1 VVLSTRLRVALL
13 AALMTFAFQ
22 ALTVHFN
29 YGGNWTGLF
38 CAGDRW
44 QQPPDLARP
53 YEFHDSWGYD
63 GQFYRLIAHDPLLR
77 RGYARYLDDPQY
89 RYSRILLPALAYGFA
104 LGDDRFIDGV
114 YIAIMLAFVFAGAW
128 WLAMLAEQRGWPLA
142 TGLLFLLVP
151 AVLVGIDRMAIDLA
165 LAALCV
171 GFAALRKGSA
181 GWFAVLASAALCR
194 ETGLLL
200 IAAACAGALWERQFR
215 RAVGAGLTAVPALAW
230 LWWIHGRVPASSIG
244 RTSFIPLA
252 GFITR
257 WWHPMHYSLSP
268 VIAAFTQVFDYIA
281 LAGVALA
288 VWCCWRLRERWIEFP
303 ELAAYAIPV
312 LFVSLPDVWTEP
324 FAFGRTMTP
333 FWLFVA
339 IRGAQSRQWI
349 ALAPMALI
357 DLRIVWQLG
366 SELLGILR
374 GLVT

>member
-1 VVLSTRLRVALL
+1 MVLTTRLRVALL
-13 AALMTFAFQ
+13 AAALAFSSE

-29 YGGNWTGLF
+29 YAGNWTGLF
-38 CAGDRW
+38 CVGERW
-44 QQPPDLARP
+44 QQPPDLERP

-77 RGYARYLDDPQY
+77 RGYAHYLDDPQY
-89 RYSRILLPALAYGFA
+89 RYSRILIPALAYSLA
-104 LGDDRFIDGV
+104 LGDDRFIDYV
-114 YIAIMLAFVFAGAW
+114 YIAIMLVFVFVGAY
-128 WLAMLAEQRGWPLA
+128 WLAMLAEQQGWPLA

-151 AVLVGIDRMAIDLA
+151 AVLVGMDRMAIDLA

-181 GWFAVLASAALCR
+181 GWLAILACAALCR

-200 IAAACAGALWERQFR
+200 IAAACASALWESQFR
-215 RAVGAGLTAVPALAW
+215 RAIFAAFTALPALVW
-230 LWWIHGRVPASSIG
+230 LWFEHGRAPASPIVRVSLV
-244 RTSFIPLA
+244 PLA

-257 WWHPMHYSLSP
+257 WWHPMQYSLSP
-268 VIAAFTQVFDYIA
+268 LIASVTEALDYVA

-288 VWCCWRLRERWIEFP
+288 VWCCWRLRSKWIEFP
-303 ELAAYAIPV
+303 ELVAYAIPV

-357 DLRIVWQLG
+357 DVRIVWQLG